1 VRDIVLQLPQ
11 LPSTDPVSDKI
22 LINVWK
28 KISDKPIPEVYA
40 FTFDDRD
47 FLRMVNLLQTTPGM
61 ISTRREYGLSF
72 DNKNVEARTF
82 QFKDTFII
90 LVKQDAPLSEC
101 LDNELRQIKF

>member
-1 VRDIVLQLPQ
+1 
-11 LPSTDPVSDKI
+11 
-22 LINVWK
+22 
-28 KISDKPIPEVYA
+28 
-40 FTFDDRD
+40 
-47 FLRMVNLLQTTPGM
+47 M

-101 LDNELRQIKF
+101 LENELRQIKF